1 MDGQLHL
8 TLNCINDMSKVTIY
22 KGKKYFHNKLT
33 AEQKSKIKESNPRLY
48 VFMFGDVESEQK
60 KLEEDK

>member
-1 MDGQLHL
+1 
-8 TLNCINDMSKVTIY
+8 MSKVTIY

-33 AEQKSKIKESNPRLY
+33 ADQKSKIKESNPRLY
-48 VFMFGDVESEQK
+48 FFMFGDVESEQK